1 MSKEIPR
8 ARLKIG
14 NKVIGGALRHWRA
27 VSGHALYGHGLHVG
41 VRHAH
46 VRQAAVAAQYSH
58 S

>member
-1 MSKEIPR
+1 MSKEILT
-8 ARLKIG
+8 ARLKIA
-14 NKVIGGALRHWRA
+14 NEVIAGALHHWRA